1 MEPSS
6 KSAEATLAATVRDDR
21 GPERPEGRAE
31 STPDRSGGRGGPA
44 EEELR
49 LVEQHRVNLLLMG
62 QHDIVQPMVDALS
75 ARFHQPVGTWS
86 PGERFVLPP
95 AERTGTMVLN
105 DVGALALQD
114 QIQLLEWLSTASGRT
129 QVVSITPS
137 PLLPQVQSGKF
148 IDTLYYR
155 LNTVCVDTTS

>member
-6 KSAEATLAATVRDDR
+6 KSAEATLAATVRDDG
-21 GPERPEGRAE
+21 GPKRPEGRAE
-31 STPDRSGGRGGPA
+31 STSERSGGRDPA

-86 PGERFVLPP
+86 PGERLVLPP

-105 DVGALALQD
+105 DVGALGLQD

-129 QVVSITPS
+129 QVVSTTPA
-137 PLLPQVQSGKF
+137 PLLPRVQSGKF

>member
-6 KSAEATLAATVRDDR
+6 KSAGAPRRATVRDDR
-21 GPERPEGRAE
+21 DPEQPRGVPEPAPERLRKGAI
-31 STPDRSGGRGGPA
+31 

-62 QHDIVQPMVDALS
+62 QADVVQPMVEALA

-86 PGERFVLPP
+86 PGEQLVLPP
-95 AERTGTMVLN
+95 AERTGTMVIH

-114 QIQLLEWLSTASGRT
+114 QIQLLEWLGSACGRT
-129 QVVSITPS
+129 QVVSTTPS
-137 PLLPQVQSGKF
+137 PLLPRVQSGKF

-155 LNTVCVDTTS
+155 LNTVCVDATS

>member
-6 KSAEATLAATVRDDR
+6 KSAEATRAATVRDDR
-21 GPERPEGRAE
+21 GPKRPEGRAE
-31 STPDRSGGRGGPA
+31 STPERPGGRAPA
-44 EEELR
+44 EDELR

-62 QHDIVQPMVDALS
+62 QNDIVQPMIDALS

-86 PGERFVLPP
+86 PGERLVLPP

-105 DVGALALQD
+105 DVGSLALQD
-114 QIQLLEWLSTASGRT
+114 QIQLLEWLGTASGRT
-129 QVVSITPS
+129 QVVSTTQS
-137 PLLPQVQSGKF
+137 PLLPRVQSGKF

-155 LNTVCVDTTS
+155 LNTVCVDATS

>member
-6 KSAEATLAATVRDDR
+6 KSAGAPRRATVRDGDPEHPR
-21 GPERPEGRAE
+21 GVREPAPERTRKGLI
-31 STPDRSGGRGGPA
+31 

-62 QHDIVQPMVDALS
+62 QADVVQPMVEALA

-86 PGERFVLPP
+86 PGERLVLPP
-95 AERTGTMVLN
+95 AERTGTMVIN

-114 QIQLLEWLSTASGRT
+114 QIQLLEWLGSASGRT
-129 QVVSITPS
+129 QVVSTTPS
-137 PLLPQVQSGKF
+137 PLLPRVQAGKF

-155 LNTVCVDTTS
+155 LNTFCVDATS

>member
-6 KSAEATLAATVRDDR
+6 KSAEAILAATVRDDR
-21 GPERPEGRAE
+21 GPKRPEGRAE
-31 STPDRSGGRGGPA
+31 STAERSAGCGPA

-62 QHDIVQPMVDALS
+62 QNDIVQPMVEALS

-86 PGERFVLPP
+86 PGERLVLPP

-105 DVGALALQD
+105 DVGSLGLQD
-114 QIQLLEWLSTASGRT
+114 QIQLLEWLGTASGRT
-129 QVVSITPS
+129 QVVSTTPS
-137 PLLPQVQSGKF
+137 PLLPRVQSGKF

-155 LNTVCVDTTS
+155 LNTVCVDATA

>member
-21 GPERPEGRAE
+21 GGKRSEGRAE
-31 STPDRSGGRGGPA
+31 STSERSGGRDPA

-75 ARFHQPVGTWS
+75 AREYPVLQGIFLLLAVS
-86 PGERFVLPP
+86 VVLANLIADLVYGLLDPRV
-95 AERTGTMVLN
+95 RT
-105 DVGALALQD
+105 
-114 QIQLLEWLSTASGRT
+114 
-129 QVVSITPS
+129 
-137 PLLPQVQSGKF
+137 
-148 IDTLYYR
+148 
-155 LNTVCVDTTS
+155 

>member
-6 KSAEATLAATVRDDR
+6 KSAEVTLAATVRDDR
-21 GPERPEGRAE
+21 GPKRPEGRGE
-31 STPDRSGGRGGPA
+31 STPDRPGGRGPA

-62 QHDIVQPMVDALS
+62 QQEIVQPMVDALS

-86 PGERFVLPP
+86 PGERLVLPP

-105 DVGALALQD
+105 DVGALGLQD

-129 QVVSITPS
+129 QVVSTTPA
-137 PLLPQVQSGKF
+137 PLLPRVQSGKF

>member
-1 MEPSS
+1 MEPPF
-6 KSAEATLAATVRDDR
+6 KVSAVTARTATARDDHR
-21 GPERPEGRAE
+21 REISEDSE
-31 STPDRSGGRGGPA
+31 PDADREA
-44 EEELR
+44 LR

-62 QHDIVQPMVDALS
+62 SHEIVQPMVESLA

-86 PGERFVLPP
+86 PGERLVLPP

-105 DVGALALQD
+105 DVGSLALQD
-114 QIQLLEWLSTASGRT
+114 QIQLLEWLATACGRT
-129 QVVSITPS
+129 QVVSTTPS
-137 PLLPQVQSGKF
+137 PLLPRVQAGGF

>member
-21 GPERPEGRAE
+21 GGKRSEGRAE
-31 STPDRSGGRGGPA
+31 STSERSGGREPA

-62 QHDIVQPMVDALS
+62 QHDIVQPMVDALA

-86 PGERFVLPP
+86 PGERLVLPP

-105 DVGALALQD
+105 DVGALGLQD

-129 QVVSITPS
+129 QVVSTTPA
-137 PLLPQVQSGKF
+137 PLLPRVQSGKF

>member
-6 KSAEATLAATVRDDR
+6 KSAEATRAATVRDDR
-21 GPERPEGRAE
+21 GPKRPEGRAE
-31 STPDRSGGRGGPA
+31 STPERPGGRAPA
-44 EEELR
+44 EDELQ

-62 QHDIVQPMVDALS
+62 QNDIVQPMIDALS

-86 PGERFVLPP
+86 PGERLVLPP

-105 DVGALALQD
+105 DVGSLALQD
-114 QIQLLEWLSTASGRT
+114 QIQLLEWLGTASGRT
-129 QVVSITPS
+129 QVVSTTQS
-137 PLLPQVQSGKF
+137 PLLPRVQSGKF

-155 LNTVCVDTTS
+155 LNTVCVDATS

>member
-1 MEPSS
+1 MEPPF
-6 KSAEATLAATVRDDR
+6 KVSAVTARTATARDDHR
-21 GPERPEGRAE
+21 REISVDSE
-31 STPDRSGGRGGPA
+31 PDA
-44 EEELR
+44 DHEALR

-62 QHDIVQPMVDALS
+62 SNEIVQPMVESLA

-86 PGERFVLPP
+86 PGERLVLPP

-105 DVGALALQD
+105 DVGSLALQD
-114 QIQLLEWLSTASGRT
+114 QIQLLEWLATACGRT
-129 QVVSITPS
+129 QVVSTTPS
-137 PLLPQVQSGKF
+137 PLLPRVQAGGF

>member
-6 KSAEATLAATVRDDR
+6 KSAGAPRRATVRDDR
-21 GPERPEGRAE
+21 D
-31 STPDRSGGRGGPA
+31 PDRPRNSPEPTHERTRNGLI

-62 QHDIVQPMVDALS
+62 QADVVQPMVEALA

-86 PGERFVLPP
+86 PGERLVLPP
-95 AERTGTMVLN
+95 AERTGTMVIN
-105 DVGALALQD
+105 DVGALGLQD
-114 QIQLLEWLSTASGRT
+114 QIQLLEWLGSASGRT
-129 QVVSITPS
+129 QVVSTTSS
-137 PLLPQVQSGKF
+137 PLLPRVQSGKF

-155 LNTVCVDTTS
+155 LNTFCVDATA

>member
-6 KSAEATLAATVRDDR
+6 KSAEVTLAATVRDDS
-21 GPERPEGRAE
+21 GPKRPEGRAE
-31 STPDRSGGRGGPA
+31 STPERPGGRGPA

-62 QHDIVQPMVDALS
+62 QQEIVQPMVDALS

-86 PGERFVLPP
+86 PGERLVLPP

-105 DVGALALQD
+105 DVGALGLQD

-129 QVVSITPS
+129 QVVSTAPS
-137 PLLPQVQSGKF
+137 PLLPRVQSGKF

>member
-6 KSAEATLAATVRDDR
+6 KFAGAPRRATVRDDR
-21 GPERPEGRAE
+21 DPEHPRGGSEPAPERTRA
-31 STPDRSGGRGGPA
+31 GGV

-62 QHDIVQPMVDALS
+62 RAEIVRPMVDALA

-86 PGERFVLPP
+86 PGERLVLPP
-95 AERTGTMVLN
+95 AERTGTMVIN
-105 DVGALALQD
+105 DVGALGLQD
-114 QIQLLEWLSTASGRT
+114 QIQLLEWLGSACGRT
-129 QVVSITPS
+129 QVVSTTPA
-137 PLLPQVQSGKF
+137 PLLPRVESGKF

-155 LNTVCVDTTS
+155 LNTVLVDATS

>member
-21 GPERPEGRAE
+21 GPKWPEGRAG
-31 STPDRSGGRGGPA
+31 STPERPGGRTPA

-62 QHDIVQPMVDALS
+62 QNDIVQPMIDALS

-86 PGERFVLPP
+86 PGERLVLPP

-114 QIQLLEWLSTASGRT
+114 QIQLLEWLGTASGRT
-129 QVVSITPS
+129 QVVSTTQS
-137 PLLPQVQSGKF
+137 PLLPRVQSGKF

-155 LNTVCVDTTS
+155 LNTVCVDATS

>member
-6 KSAEATLAATVRDDR
+6 KSAGAPRRATVRDRDPEHPR
-21 GPERPEGRAE
+21 GVPESAPERTRKGLI
-31 STPDRSGGRGGPA
+31 

-62 QHDIVQPMVDALS
+62 QADVVQPMVEALA

-86 PGERFVLPP
+86 PGERLVLPP
-95 AERTGTMVLN
+95 AERTGTMVIN
-105 DVGALALQD
+105 DVGALGLQD
-114 QIQLLEWLSTASGRT
+114 QIQLLEWLGSASGRT
-129 QVVSITPS
+129 QVVSTTPS
-137 PLLPQVQSGKF
+137 PLLPRVQSGKF

-155 LNTVCVDTTS
+155 LNTFCVDATS

>member
-6 KSAEATLAATVRDDR
+6 KSAEATLAATVRDDS
-21 GPERPEGRAE
+21 GGKRPEGRAE
-31 STPDRSGGRGGPA
+31 STSERSGGRGPV

-105 DVGALALQD
+105 DVGALGLQD

-129 QVVSITPS
+129 QVVSTTPS
-137 PLLPQVQSGKF
+137 PLLPRVQSGKF

-155 LNTVCVDTTS
+155 LNTVCVDATS

>member
-6 KSAEATLAATVRDDR
+6 KSAGVTLAATVRDDR
-21 GPERPEGRAE
+21 APKRPEGRGE
-31 STPDRSGGRGGPA
+31 SPSERSGARDPA

-86 PGERFVLPP
+86 PGERLVLPP

-105 DVGALALQD
+105 DVGALGLQD

-129 QVVSITPS
+129 QVVSTTPA
-137 PLLPQVQSGKF
+137 PLLPRVQSGKF

>member
-6 KSAEATLAATVRDDR
+6 KSAEATRAATVRDDR
-21 GPERPEGRAE
+21 GPKRPEGRAGATPERPEGRA
-31 STPDRSGGRGGPA
+31 PA

-62 QHDIVQPMVDALS
+62 QNDIVQPMIDALS

-86 PGERFVLPP
+86 PGERLVLPP

-105 DVGALALQD
+105 DVGSLALQD
-114 QIQLLEWLSTASGRT
+114 QIQLLEWLGTASGRT
-129 QVVSITPS
+129 QVVSTTQS
-137 PLLPQVQSGKF
+137 PLLPRVQSGKF

-155 LNTVCVDTTS
+155 LNTVCVDATS

>member
-21 GPERPEGRAE
+21 GPKQPEGRAE
-31 STPDRSGGRGGPA
+31 STSERPGGLGPA

-86 PGERFVLPP
+86 PGERLVLPP

-105 DVGALALQD
+105 DVGALGLQD

-129 QVVSITPS
+129 QVVSTTPS
-137 PLLPQVQSGKF
+137 PLLPRVQSGKF

>member
-21 GPERPEGRAE
+21 GGKRSEGRAE
-31 STPDRSGGRGGPA
+31 STPEQPGGRGPA

-105 DVGALALQD
+105 DVGALGLQD

-129 QVVSITPS
+129 QVVSTTPA
-137 PLLPQVQSGKF
+137 PLLPRVQSGKF

>member
-6 KSAEATLAATVRDDR
+6 KSAEATRAATVRDDR
-21 GPERPEGRAE
+21 GPKRPEGRAE
-31 STPDRSGGRGGPA
+31 STPERPGGRAPA
-44 EEELR
+44 EDELR

-62 QHDIVQPMVDALS
+62 QNDIVQPMIDALS

-86 PGERFVLPP
+86 PGERLVLPP

-105 DVGALALQD
+105 DVGSLALQD
-114 QIQLLEWLSTASGRT
+114 QIQLLEWLGTASGRT
-129 QVVSITPS
+129 QVVSTTHS
-137 PLLPQVQSGKF
+137 PLLPRVQSGKF

-155 LNTVCVDTTS
+155 LNTVCVDATS